1 MLTSKEYMQYDGLG
15 LANLVKSKQ
24 VRPDELLQT
33 AIQRCEQVNP
43 KLNAVIIPMYEQA
56 QRQLKNQATE
66 SNQPFAGVPFLLKD
80 LFQEYSGVPTSY
92 GSNVLKKKNYIPDF
106 NAEIVNV

>member
-56 QRQLKNQATE
+56 QRQLKARTGE
-66 SNQPFAGVPFLLKD
+66 ALDQPFTGVPFCLKTC
-80 LFQEYSGVPTSY
+80 FRNIVACPPAMVPM
-92 GSNVLKKKNYIPDF
+92 F
-106 NAEIVNV
+106 